1 METLFDTHAH
11 LDFPQ
16 FSKDR
21 EEVIARARSEG
32 VCYIITIGA
41 GDGLESADRAIDI
54 AQNHEQIWTTV
65 GVHPHEARLMT
76 DQDQGRIREL
86 VRHKKV
92 VAIGEIG
99 LDFAKEYSPRE
110 VQLSRFRE
118 QLAIARELDIPV
130 VIHNREAHGD
140 IMRVLKEDGIGEAGG
155 IMHCYSGSPEM
166 ALELIR
172 MGFYISFPGV
182 ITFKNAKQLPGVARE
197 IPEDKI
203 LIETDSPFLAPEP
216 YRGKRN
222 EPAYVRLVAE
232 ALARIRELPLASIAK
247 ITTENAFK
255 AFNITQQMD

>member
-16 FSKDR
+16 FDKDR
-21 EEVIARARSEG
+21 EAVIARARSEG
-32 VCYIITIGA
+32 VRYIVTIGA
-41 GDGLESADRAIDI
+41 GDGLESATRAIEI
-54 AQNHEQIWTTV
+54 AQGHEDIWTTV
-65 GVHPHEARLMT
+65 GVHPHEAKLMS
-76 DQDQGRIREL
+76 DQDQDRIRKL
-86 VRHKKV
+86 VRNQKV

-99 LDFAKEYSPRE
+99 LDYAKEYSPRE
-110 VQLSRFRE
+110 VQLTRFRE
-118 QLAIARELDIPV
+118 QLAIARELELPV

-140 IMRVLKEDGIGEAGG
+140 IMQILKEDGIGEAGG

-166 ALELIR
+166 ALDLVR

-182 ITFKNAKQLPGVARE
+182 ITFKNAKQLPFVARE
-197 IPEDKI
+197 IPEDRI

-232 ALARIRELPLASIAK
+232 AIARIRELPLASIAR

-255 AFNITQQMD
+255 AFKITQ

>member
-16 FSKDR
+16 FNKDR

-32 VCYIITIGA
+32 VRYLVTIGA
-41 GDGLESADRAIDI
+41 GDGLESADRAIEI
-54 AQNHEQIWTTV
+54 AQGHEDIWATV

-76 DQDQGRIREL
+76 DQDQDRIREL
-86 VRHKKV
+86 ARNQTV

-110 VQLSRFRE
+110 VQLTRFRE
-118 QLAIARELDIPV
+118 QLAIARELDLPV

-140 IMRVLKEDGIGEAGG
+140 IMRILKEDGISEAGG

-166 ALELIR
+166 ALDLVR

-182 ITFKNAKQLPGVARE
+182 ITFKNAKQLLRVARE
-197 IPEDKI
+197 IPGARI

-232 ALARIRELPLASIAK
+232 AIARIRELPLASIAR

-255 AFNITQQMD
+255 AFKITQ